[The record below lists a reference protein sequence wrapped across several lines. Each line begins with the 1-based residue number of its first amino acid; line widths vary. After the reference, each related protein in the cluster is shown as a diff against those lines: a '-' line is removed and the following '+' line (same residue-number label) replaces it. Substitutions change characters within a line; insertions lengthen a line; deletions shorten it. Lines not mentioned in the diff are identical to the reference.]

1 MKTMGN
7 NITLS
12 NNNLKP
18 SNSKSILN
26 VCVCID
32 PFFFALTLLR
42 SEKRQQTSHN
52 QRGDLSKVAS
62 LSKNNDNKQTQKI
75 SDPSL
80 VAL

>member
-32 PFFFALTLLR
+32 PFFFCVDPFKIR
-42 SEKRQQTSHN
+42 EKTVISH
-52 QRGDLSKVAS
+52 V
-62 LSKNNDNKQTQKI
+62 TT
-75 SDPSL
+75 
-80 VAL
+80 V

>member
-26 VCVCID
+26 VCVCALTL
-32 PFFFALTLLR
+32 FFFALTLLR
-42 SEKRQQTSHN
+42 SEKRQ
-52 QRGDLSKVAS
+52 
-62 LSKNNDNKQTQKI
+62 
-75 SDPSL
+75 
-80 VAL
+80 